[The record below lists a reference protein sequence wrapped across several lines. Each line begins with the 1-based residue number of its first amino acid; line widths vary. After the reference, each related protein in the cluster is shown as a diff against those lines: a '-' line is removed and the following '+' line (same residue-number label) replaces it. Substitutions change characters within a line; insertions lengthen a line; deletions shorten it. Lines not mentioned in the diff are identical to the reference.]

1 MIRGDNT
8 DCSTANW
15 QCPLGSDLDLPF
27 WSQPW
32 LVQNGLRVGSYTD
45 PMSQVK
51 SLSSSKSTQHGFA
64 QLRPCQAGS
73 VPTSLWLILSGSCS
87 QARELVSSQGGSM
100 DAIMMAALLMER
112 KKMEAIVV
120 RAGCFN
126 ITSMGL
132 LGLSR
137 RSEGH
142 AEKQNQR
149 SKSDH
154 HEPIQNFLQN
164 DRGSKMKQ
172 LLYYAL

>member
-1 MIRGDNT
+1 
-8 DCSTANW
+8 
-15 QCPLGSDLDLPF
+15 
-27 WSQPW
+27 
-32 LVQNGLRVGSYTD
+32 
-45 PMSQVK
+45 
-51 SLSSSKSTQHGFA
+51 
-64 QLRPCQAGS
+64 
-73 VPTSLWLILSGSCS
+73 
-87 QARELVSSQGGSM
+87 M

-154 HEPIQNFLQN
+154 HEPIQNFLN